1 MSKQLRELML
11 LRHAKSDWKE
21 PELPDIERP
30 ISDKGKKSACKI
42 SNWLIQNNV
51 LPDLV
56 WVSPAKRAQQ
66 TLKRLNLPKEIPVE
80 TQELLYLANTDQLK
94 DLLSKIPEK
103 FGRVMFIGHNP
114 GFEKLMRQLMA
125 TDDPNKPELFPTA
138 TLAHFILPNQWHDL
152 STGDAKLINFV
163 RPKDITLASCKEV
176 S

>member
-21 PELPDIERP
+21 PDLQDIDRP

-42 SNWLIQNNV
+42 SNWLSQNNA

-66 TLKRLNLPKEIPVE
+66 TLKRLNLPKDIPVE
-80 TQELLYLANTDQLK
+80 TQELLYLADTDQLK
-94 DLLSKIPEK
+94 ALLSKIPDQ

-125 TDDPNKPELFPTA
+125 TDDPTKPELFPTA
-138 TLAHFILPNQWHDL
+138 TLAHFILPNQWNDL
-152 STGDAKLINFV
+152 SIGDAKLINFI

-176 S
+176 

>member
-21 PELPDIERP
+21 PDLPDMERP

-42 SNWLIQNNV
+42 SNWLTQNNV

-66 TLKRLNLPKEIPVE
+66 TLKRLNLPKDVPVE
-80 TQELLYLANTDQLK
+80 TQELLYLADTAQLK
-94 DLLSKIPEK
+94 SLLSNIPEQ
-103 FGRVMFIGHNP
+103 FERVMLIGHNP

-125 TDDPNKPELFPTA
+125 SDELNKPELFPTA
-138 TLAHFILPNQWHDL
+138 TLAHFILPTQWQNL
-152 STGDAKLINFV
+152 STGDAKLINFI
-163 RPKDITLASCKEV
+163 RPKDITLASCKETT
-176 S
+176 

>member
-1 MSKQLRELML
+1 VSKQLRELIL

-21 PELPDIERP
+21 PGLPDIERP

-42 SNWLIQNNV
+42 SNWLTQNNV

-66 TLKRLNLPKEIPVE
+66 TLKRLNLPKDIPVE
-80 TQELLYLANTDQLK
+80 TQTLLYLASTDQLK
-94 DLLSKIPEK
+94 SLLSKIPAQ
-103 FGRVMFIGHNP
+103 FGRVMLIGHNP

-125 TDDPNKPELFPTA
+125 TDDPTKPELFPTA
-138 TLAHFILPNQWHDL
+138 SLAHFILPHEWQDI
-152 STGDAKLINFV
+152 STGDAKLINFI
-163 RPKDITLASCKEV
+163 RPKDITLASCKET

>member
-21 PELPDIERP
+21 PDLQDIDRP

-42 SNWLIQNNV
+42 SNWLSQNNA

-66 TLKRLNLPKEIPVE
+66 TLKRLNLPKDIPVE
-80 TQELLYLANTDQLK
+80 TQELLYLADTDQLK
-94 DLLSKIPEK
+94 NLLSKIPDQ
-103 FGRVMFIGHNP
+103 FGRVMLIGHNP

-125 TDDPNKPELFPTA
+125 TDDPTKPELFPTA
-138 TLAHFILPNQWHDL
+138 TLAHFILPNQWNNL
-152 STGDAKLINFV
+152 SIGDAKLINFI
-163 RPKDITLASCKEV
+163 RPKDIPLASCKEV
-176 S
+176 